1 MTDELTKILDS
12 ELLRC
17 TKALRDVN
25 PVEEIDVYYKLI
37 NAINSL
43 YWRVKDV
50 SERHGYHS
58 DPVGEPGKPGV
69 PVDEPS
75 VSVDEPDVEP
85 ESEPEKTYTKEEV
98 RAALGEARKTGTNI
112 PELLRSLGADNF
124 TSLPASKYGEVMKL
138 LENRDA

>member
-1 MTDELTKILDS
+1 MTEELTKLLEP

-25 PVEEIDVYYKLI
+25 PVEEIDVYEKLLS
-37 NAINSL
+37 AINSIHWL
-43 YWRVKDV
+43 VTRNQF
-50 SERHGYHS
+50 RGYHP
-58 DPVGEPGKPGV
+58 DPVGEPGEPGV

-85 ESEPEKTYTKEEV
+85 EPEPERTYTKEEV

-124 TSLPASKYGEVMKL
+124 TSLPASKYDEVMEL